1 MGSTETGKIFFVL
14 TLCLG
19 FFISSLSQN
28 LVPNSS
34 FEDYTNKRLYYFGG
48 IKAMCNWFVPNNGTP
63 DIFTINN
70 KKYFSALQNR
80 FGEEAPLFGNTFSNV
95 GFETGFGYEY
105 LSVQLLCPLGKDNVY
120 CISFYL
126 SIMDKSHFLMNGF
139 GIDMSTVKPH
149 VNRKEHDWNGDLAL
163 YKYEYYKGQNVV
175 QLDTLIND
183 KENWVYCSLIYR
195 AKGGEKYLTI
205 GNFVPYEHASFYNVQ
220 YLRKMK
226 SVTFG
231 YCGYYIDNVS
241 MVEISDSSQCP
252 CYKQKLSANNHATS
266 ILPYDSLPTGTPI
279 ALNNVLF
286 ETGSSNLL
294 LESFPSLNEVVVY
307 MNENPD
313 VSIEIRGHTDNQ
325 GDSAMNLDLSRSRA
339 TSVAYYI
346 RDKGIDNTRLS
357 AVGFGDTLPIADNN
371 TEEGRQKNRRVEIV
385 IIRKQ

>member
-1 MGSTETGKIFFVL
+1 MGLVVIGRFWIF
-14 TLCLG
+14 TLSICLIQV
-19 FFISSLSQN
+19 FAYAQN
-28 LVPNSS
+28 LVSNCS
-34 FEDYTNKRLYYFGG
+34 FENYRNSFIYPGG
-48 IKAMCNWFVPNNGTP
+48 LKPVRFWFVPNHGTP
-63 DIFTINN
+63 DVFTPENHTFFNNNQNKFGIQRPQEGQAYSNIIFE
-70 KKYFSALQNR
+70 SGL
-80 FGEEAPLFGNTFSNV
+80 
-95 GFETGFGYEY
+95 GYEY
-105 LSVQLLCPLGKDNVY
+105 VSVVLTNSLETDSNY

-126 SIMDKSHFLMNGF
+126 SLMDKSRFIMNGI
-139 GIDMSTVKPH
+139 GIDLSTIKPH
-149 VNRKEHDWNGDLAL
+149 VNRKEHDWNGDIAL

-175 QLDTLIND
+175 LLDTVIND

>member
-1 MGSTETGKIFFVL
+1 M
-14 TLCLG
+14 
-19 FFISSLSQN
+19 
-28 LVPNSS
+28 PNH
-34 FEDYTNKRLYYFGG
+34 
-48 IKAMCNWFVPNNGTP
+48 GTP
-63 DIFTINN
+63 DVFTPENHTFFNNNQNKFGIQRPQEGQAYSNIIFE
-70 KKYFSALQNR
+70 SGL
-80 FGEEAPLFGNTFSNV
+80 
-95 GFETGFGYEY
+95 GYEY
-105 LSVQLLCPLGKDNVY
+105 VSVVLTNSLETDSDY

-126 SIMDKSHFLMNGF
+126 SLMDKSRFIMNGI
-139 GIDMSTVKPH
+139 GIDLSTVKPN
-149 VNRKEHDWNGDLAL
+149 VNRKEHDWNGDIAL

-175 QLDTLIND
+175 LLDTLIND

-241 MVEISDSSQCP
+241 MVEISDSNQCP
-252 CYKQKLSANNHATS
+252 CYKVAKHNEIAQLNRLDSVKHGIAIVLS
-266 ILPYDSLPTGTPI
+266 
-279 ALNNVLF
+279 NVLF
-286 ETGSSNLL
+286 ETSSSTLL
-294 LESFPSLNEVVVY
+294 LESFPSLNEVVAY

-325 GDSAMNLDLSRSRA
+325 GDSTMNLDLSRSRA

-346 RDKGIDNTRLS
+346 RDKGIDDTRLS
-357 AVGFGDTLPIADNN
+357 AVGFGDTQPIADNN

-385 IIRKQ
+385 IIRK